1 MIWELQHLIKY
12 AIKGLVVVL
21 NKLLCNYLM
30 ASKINFWIRSQN
42 QPIRARLGVIP
53 GYRWVCIGYM
63 RDWNTCGQKW
73 KQKSCDTL

>member
-1 MIWELQHLIKY
+1 MEQNLITDSPLPFGGK
-12 AIKGLVVVL
+12 AIE
-21 NKLLCNYLM
+21 
-30 ASKINFWIRSQN
+30 
-42 QPIRARLGVIP
+42 GVIP